1 MKSMRI
7 GCIGLGRM
15 GGPMSRN
22 LAKAGHDL
30 VVFDVRPEAI
40 KAAADYGAAPAATPR
55 EAAAQA
61 DAVLISVPGPEED
74 DEVLLGRDGVLAGA
88 RDGLLVIDTTTI
100 TVDQSRKLALR
111 CRERGVD
118 YLEAPVSGA
127 PHGAVAGTLTVMA
140 GGEEAT
146 FARALLVLR
155 SIGSNIRL
163 IGPSGCGM
171 AIKLINQA
179 VYVSYMS
186 VFAEG
191 LALGEAV
198 GISLDTLLDVL
209 GSSAAGHPMI
219 ATKYDEIRG
228 LAKTGFAVERAM
240 LFMDLARDSFD
251 SVSLATP
258 VIDAAAASLRQALD
272 RGLHAKDLIVARN
285 EYLTKTPSR

>member
-1 MKSMRI
+1 MRI
-7 GCIGLGRM
+7 ACIGLGRM

-22 LAKAGHDL
+22 LAKAGHQ
-30 VVFDVRPEAI
+30 VIVFDVSAPAV
-40 KAAADYGAAPAATPR
+40 KAAADYSAAATSAR

-74 DEVLLGRDGVLAGA
+74 DEALLGRDGVLAGA
-88 RDGLLVIDTTTI
+88 RKGLLVIDATTI
-100 TVDQSRKLALR
+100 TVEQSRTLARR
-111 CRERGVD
+111 CSEQGVD

-140 GGEEAT
+140 GSDQAT
-146 FARALLVLR
+146 FDRALPILR

-163 IGPSGCGM
+163 IGPSGCGT

-198 GISLDTLLDVL
+198 GISLETLLDVL
-209 GSSAAGHPMI
+209 GTSAAGHPMI

-228 LAKTGFAVERAM
+228 LKKTGFALDRAM
-240 LFMDLARDSFD
+240 LFMDLARQSFAD
-251 SVSLATP
+251 VGLTTP
-258 VIDAAAASLRQALD
+258 VIEAAAASVRRGLE
-272 RGLHAKDLIVARN
+272 RGLHAKDIIVARN
-285 EYLTKTPSR
+285 EYLPKTSSD

>member
-1 MKSMRI
+1 MRI
-7 GCIGLGRM
+7 ACIGLGRM

-22 LAKAGHDL
+22 LAKAGHQV
-30 VVFDVRPEAI
+30 VVFDLSAPAT
-40 KAAADYGAAPAATPR
+40 KAAADYSTTATSAR

-61 DAVLISVPGPEED
+61 DVVLISVPGPQED
-74 DEVLLGRDGVLAGA
+74 DEALLGRDGVLAGA
-88 RDGLLVIDTTTI
+88 RKGLLVIDATTI
-100 TVDQSRKLALR
+100 TVEQSRALARR
-111 CRERGVD
+111 CSEQGVD

-140 GGEEAT
+140 GGDQAT
-146 FARALLVLR
+146 FDRALPILR

-163 IGPSGCGM
+163 IGPSGCGT

-179 VYVSYMS
+179 IYVSYMS

-209 GSSAAGHPMI
+209 GTSAAGHPMI

-228 LAKTGFAVERAM
+228 LKKTGFALDRCM
-240 LFMDLARDSFD
+240 LFMDLARRSFEGIG
-251 SVSLATP
+251 LTTP
-258 VIDAAAASLRQALD
+258 VIEAAAASVQHGLE
-272 RGLHAKDLIVARN
+272 RGLHAKDIIVARN
-285 EYLTKTPSR
+285 EYLPRVSSDKGAR

>member
-1 MKSMRI
+1 MRI

-30 VVFDVRPEAI
+30 VVFDVRGEVM
-40 KAAADYGAAPAATPR
+40 KAAAEYGAAAAATPR
-55 EAAAQA
+55 EAAGQV
-61 DAVLISVPGPEED
+61 DAVLISVPGPQED

-88 RDGLLVIDTTTI
+88 RKGLLVIDATTI
-100 TVDQSRKLALR
+100 TVEQSRKLCDR
-111 CRERGVD
+111 CREQGVD

-140 GGEEAT
+140 GGDEAT
-146 FARALLVLR
+146 FARAMPVLR

-163 IGPSGCGM
+163 VGPSGCGT

-179 VYVSYMS
+179 IYVSYMS
-186 VFAEG
+186 AFAEG

-198 GISLDTLLDVL
+198 GISLETLLDVL

-228 LAKTGFAVERAM
+228 LAKSGFAIDRAI
-240 LFMDLARDSFD
+240 LFMDLARESFNG
-251 SVSLATP
+251 VNIATP
-258 VIDAAAASLRQALD
+258 VADAATGSLREALH
-272 RGLHAKDLIVARN
+272 RGLHAKDIIVARN
-285 EYLTKTPSR
+285 EYLTKTSIR